1 MNIEGISTL
10 VADGST
16 RLGEVTA
23 IELPRPRACMPIP
36 RYITESKR

>member
-10 VADGST
+10 VADGGSG
-16 RLGEVTA
+16 LGEVTA
-23 IELPRPRACMPIP
+23 SEVPRPGASMPIP

>member
-10 VADGST
+10 VADGGSG
-16 RLGEVTA
+16 LDEA
-23 IELPRPRACMPIP
+23 SMPIP